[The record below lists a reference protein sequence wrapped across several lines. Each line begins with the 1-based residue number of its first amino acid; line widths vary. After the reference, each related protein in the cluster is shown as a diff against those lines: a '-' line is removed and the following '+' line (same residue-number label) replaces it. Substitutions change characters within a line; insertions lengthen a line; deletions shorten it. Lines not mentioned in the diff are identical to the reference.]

1 MKSKWQLALACLV
14 VGMAAFTG
22 KIAYAGMHSVGMYEE
37 PTYCADWNFNDPNC
51 SAYLTESSGKAAF
64 GEPTEKSILP
74 ETTLNSCEDWS
85 FNTPGC
91 PAYLSRAEGKAA
103 FGEATKPVFEPA
115 AYCADWNFNDP
126 NCMESIRK

>member
-14 VGMAAFTG
+14 VGMTAFTG
-22 KIAYAGMHSVGMYEE
+22 KIAYADMQSVSMYEE
-37 PTYCADWNFNDPNC
+37 PTYCADWNFNDRNC

-64 GEPTEKSILP
+64 GEPAEKSMLS
-74 ETTLNSCEDWS
+74 ETTLNACEDWS
-85 FNTPGC
+85 YNTPGC

-115 AYCADWNFNDP
+115 AYCSDWNFNDQ
-126 NCMESIRK
+126 NCVESIRE